1 MHSDNQQ
8 QPTML
13 RLTSQTNSGI
23 ESLTLSRYALGY
35 IHRGSMNI
43 YDGDKCHRI
52 AQGEIFYLGL
62 GNHYVEHLPDR
73 TRSFEQI
80 VIFLS
85 AEELRKMLIRLSYN
99 YGIRIRSNHSCEA
112 CRTASHLSMRAW
124 DSLQALFASTNEMLR
139 NEEFS
144 EIGDVVK
151 QIRIAEIL
159 ISISSH
165 EDCCL
170 KSKLLGNIDSSK
182 ENFEQ
187 VVYNNIFN
195 DISIETLA
203 GMCNRSL
210 TSFKKEFRRRFGTPP
225 HRWIIAQRLQ
235 NAILLLTATEKS
247 VSEVGYECAFTNT
260 SHFIKLFKK
269 RYGET
274 PVSYRTSHAH
284 INTPTEPTTRE
295 SATGTFAG

>member
-1 MHSDNQQ
+1 MHADNQP
-8 QPTML
+8 QPTMI
-13 RLTSQTNSGI
+13 RLTAQANSGI
-23 ESLTLSRYALGY
+23 ETLTLSRYAIGY

-43 YDGDKCHRI
+43 YNGDKCHHV
-52 AQGEIFYLGL
+52 AQGDLFYLGL
-62 GNHYVEHLPDR
+62 GNHYIERITDR
-73 TRSFEQI
+73 SRSFEQV
-80 VIFLS
+80 VIYLS
-85 AEELRKMLIRLSYN
+85 ADELRKIIIRLSYN
-99 YGIRIRSNHSCEA
+99 YGLRIHSNHSCER
-112 CRTASHLSMRAW
+112 CRTASHLSMHAW
-124 DSLQALFASTNEMLR
+124 DALRALFASTNEMLR
-139 NEEFS
+139 HEEFG
-144 EIGDVVK
+144 ETGDVVK

-159 ISISSH
+159 IAISSH

-170 KSKLLGNIDSSK
+170 KSKLLGNIDSAK
-182 ENFEQ
+182 ESFEQ

-195 DISIETLA
+195 DVSIETLA

-225 HRWIIAQRLQ
+225 HKWIIAQRLQ

-274 PVSYRTSHAH
+274 PVSYRTSHAR
-284 INTPTEPTTRE
+284 IKEPIEAGKSPSVTT
-295 SATGTFAG
+295 SCAG